1 MAHFMVHPMT
11 HSVKTMM
18 AVSAATLLSVSAMAQ
33 NKALLF
39 KEQGALDKA
48 KTEIDN
54 NVNDAKLATKAKTW
68 VSRAQIYEAIA
79 NDAKAA
85 ALDSNA
91 ATIAYDSYKK
101 ALEVEPNGKM
111 TKEINDALS
120 GQMLYSAMMNQ
131 GIRRYQAKSYDNAYT
146 AMSMAATI
154 NAKDTTAPMY
164 AGISAQQA
172 MSAKGEGANRADY
185 MTKTKQQF
193 EKYTENGGRDV
204 TIWASLAQMYNS
216 DKETDKAL
224 ATLDRAMKIFPTN
237 RDLGTTRVSILQSSG
252 RMDEAINGMK
262 ELYEKNPNDAQSAV
276 NLGIMYDNSAQQ
288 FNTDAKKAADDA
300 RKGGKLTKK
309 LADEKALMDT
319 YMSEIVRLTAAI
331 KKQPKS
337 AELKRQLTDVQ
348 TKVAEQKTKMAD
360 LDQQIKAEAG
370 KGVDGAALQAKAT
383 ELGKKATDT
392 KAIARDYYMKAL
404 ATDANNF
411 EANFNM
417 GVGIFN
423 DAVEMKSEVDNMS
436 MAEYTKSGKEVEGR
450 VCGKFKQAL
459 PYFQKAKAVKAD
471 DATLNS
477 TLEQL
482 EGILKQFDD
491 KKVACVEPT
500 K

>member
-1 MAHFMVHPMT
+1 MAYSMK
-11 HSVKTMM
+11 HSMKTML

-33 NKALLF
+33 NKAILL

-48 KTEIDN
+48 KAEIDN
-54 NVNDAKLATKAKTW
+54 NVNDPKLSNKAKTW
-68 VSRAQIYEAIA
+68 VTRAQIYEALA

-91 ATIAYDSYKK
+91 AMVAYDSYKK

-111 TKEINDALS
+111 TKEINDAMS

-131 GIRRYQAKSYDNAYT
+131 GIRRYQAKNYDAAYT
-146 AMSMAATI
+146 AMALAANI

-172 MSAKGEGANRADY
+172 MSAKGEGANRAEY
-185 MTKTKQQF
+185 MTQTKQQF
-193 EKYTENGGRDV
+193 EKYAENGGRDV

-216 DKETDKAL
+216 DKEVDKAL
-224 ATLDRAMKIFPTN
+224 ATLDRAMKIFPSN
-237 RDLGTTRVSILQSSG
+237 RDLGTTRVAILQTSG
-252 RMDEAINGMK
+252 RMDEAIKSMK
-262 ELYEKNPNDAQSAV
+262 DLYEKNPNDAQSAV
-276 NLGIMYDNSAQQ
+276 NLGIMYDNNSQKLTA
-288 FNTDAKKAADDA
+288 DAKKAADEA
-300 RKGGKLTKK
+300 RKGGRLTKK
-309 LADEKALMDT
+309 MADEKALLDT
-319 YMSEIVRLTAAI
+319 YMSEVARLTASI

-337 AELKRQLTDVQ
+337 ADLKRQLTDVQ
-348 TKVAEQKTKMAD
+348 ARVGEQKTKIAE
-360 LDQQIKAEAG
+360 LDQQVKAEAG

-383 ELGKKATDT
+383 DLTKQANET
-392 KAIARDYYMKAL
+392 KAMARDYYQKAL
-404 ATDANNF
+404 SADANNF

-417 GVGIFN
+417 GVGVFN

-436 MAEYTKSGKEVEGR
+436 MAEYSKSGKEVEGR
-450 VCGKFKQAL
+450 VCGKFRQAL
-459 PYFQKAKAVKAD
+459 PYFQKAKSIKAD

-482 EGILKQFDD
+482 ETILKQFED
-491 KKVACVEPT
+491 KKVACVDPG